1 MYVSD
6 LMLEVTR
13 NCTLE
18 CEHCLRGDRERKNM
32 SPHVLDAI
40 FKDIT
45 HVGRLL
51 LSGGEPL
58 LAVQTLEY
66 LVKLIKEKNIEV
78 EKITVITNG
87 TVLSDRLVRVLKEFK
102 DMSLFDLRVSTNVF
116 HNLEVEK
123 RGLTAIRAKN
133 MRTLHSEEIS
143 YGEYGKEEESSIN
156 EGLYKR
162 GRAKYLTLERLAEI
176 NEVAKKKYVIMP
188 NSEQEDIYQIDIHD
202 SGIYGQL
209 CISYDGYFVPY
220 SISFEDEDKF
230 AFDHGVNII
239 ELPLVVAAE
248 SFSRAQ
254 FKNRGRGIFFF

>member
-18 CEHCLRGDRERKNM
+18 CEHCLRGDREIKNM
-32 SPHVLDAI
+32 SPVVLDAI

-58 LAVQTLEY
+58 LAIQTLEY
-66 LVKLIKEKNIEV
+66 LAKLLKDKNIEV
-78 EKITVITNG
+78 EKISIITNG

-102 DMSLFDLRVSTNVF
+102 DMSQLDLRISTNVF

-123 RGLTAIRAKN
+123 RGLTVIRAQN
-133 MRTLHSEEIS
+133 MRTLFAEEIG
-143 YGEYGKEEESSIN
+143 YHEYGKEEGSPIN

-162 GRAKYLTLERLAEI
+162 GRAKYLTAERLDEI
-176 NEVAKKKYVIMP
+176 NKVAKRKYVVMP
-188 NSEQEDIYQIDIHD
+188 NSEEEDIYQIDIHGN
-202 SGIYGQL
+202 GIYGQL
-209 CISYDGYFVPY
+209 CISYDGFLVPY
-220 SISFEDEDKF
+220 SGSFEDEDKF
-230 AFDHGVNII
+230 AYNHGINIL
-239 ELPLVVAAE
+239 ELPISIAAGE
-248 SFSRAQ
+248 FTIAQ
-254 FKNRGRGIFFF
+254 FKGKRRMFIF